1 MKPDNHLKALS
12 VDEQIDYSDITATP
26 SEPYDEWEDTATIE
40 LNDIAR
46 KNCEASPYW
55 NRE

>member
-1 MKPDNHLKALS
+1 MRTKSNPTTLS